1 MNGNNHRSNNR
12 GMNIAPSR
20 WITTQKKK
28 LGTKA
33 TKQRGHE
40 AKYSI
45 NASDYTETA
54 RERSQK
60 LHHNVDDVFSIH
72 QLVKNM

>member
-1 MNGNNHRSNNR
+1 M
-12 GMNIAPSR
+12 
-20 WITTQKKK
+20 
-28 LGTKA
+28 
-33 TKQRGHE
+33 KQRGHE